1 MNDKDFKILMIGSS
15 TGGLPVIESMLKTLD
30 KSYYAVLIAQHM
42 PEGYTGMWAER
53 LSNRTPFQTHEGIDG
68 EEVRPGCAYIAPG
81 NKHMILDEKEPF
93 RIRINEE
100 PPVNRFRPSV
110 DVLFGSAA
118 AHDSSRI
125 IAVIL
130 TGMCDDGVMSMLELR
145 KNGIL
150 TIAQNRETSVVFG
163 MNKEAIEKGAA
174 ELVLSPEEMVEYLNR
189 IKDERGLCKNQT
201 D

>member
-1 MNDKDFKILMIGSS
+1 MTDKDFKIVMIGSS
-15 TGGLPVIESMLKTLD
+15 TGGLPVIEGMLKTLD
-30 KSYYAVLIAQHM
+30 KEYYAVLIAQHM

-53 LSNRTPFQTHEGIDG
+53 LRNHTPFVAYEGCDG
-68 EEVRPGCAYIAPG
+68 DEVKPGRAYIAPG
-81 NKHMILDEKEPF
+81 NKHMLLDEKEPF

-118 AHDSSRI
+118 GHDPSRI

-130 TGMCDDGVMSMLELR
+130 TGMCDDGVVSMLELR
-145 KNGIL
+145 KNGVL
-150 TIAQNRETSVVFG
+150 TIAQNEETSVVFG
-163 MNKEAIEKGAA
+163 MNKEAIVRGAA

-189 IKDERGLCKNQT
+189 IKDERGSCKN
-201 D
+201 

>member
-1 MNDKDFKILMIGSS
+1 MNDRNFKIILIGSS
-15 TGGLPVIESMLKTLD
+15 TGGLPVIEGMLKTL
-30 KSYYAVLIAQHM
+30 KKEHYAVLVAQHM

-53 LSNRTPFQTHEGIDG
+53 LRNHTPFIVYEGTDG
-68 EEVRPGCAYIAPG
+68 EEIKPGRAYIAPG
-81 NKHMILDEKEPF
+81 NRHMVLDEKEPF

-110 DVLFGSAA
+110 DVLFGSAVE
-118 AHDSSRI
+118 HDPSRI

-130 TGMCDDGVMSMLELR
+130 TGMCSDGVDSMISLHNR
-145 KNGIL
+145 GIL
-150 TIAQNRETSVVFG
+150 TIAQNKETSVVFG
-163 MNKEAIEKGAA
+163 MNKEAIDRGAV

-189 IKDERGLCKNQT
+189 IEDERGSCKNYT